1 MQKNII
7 IVGASSGIGLR
18 VATDF
23 ARMGWRVGVASRRED
38 SLAALRSLYPDSVE
52 YSTIDVT
59 ADDAVERFNDLIE
72 RLGGMDV
79 LLYAAGCGWMN
90 PELDLTDD
98 IRTIGVNVTG
108 FTKIVVAAYKYF
120 KATANVSRGR
130 IAAITSIAGTKG
142 IGQSAAY
149 SASKRY
155 QWTYLQALDQLA
167 HIQHVNVGITDIR
180 PGFVDTD
187 LLRKSG
193 AGNLPMV
200 MSLNYAAPRIE
211 KAILLGKRVA
221 TIDSRWAVVTALW
234 RLIPS
239 SAWRHLRLS
248 F

>member
-23 ARMGWRVGVASRRED
+23 ARMGWRVGVAARRED

-180 PGFVDTD
+180 PGFVRTPI
-187 LLRKSG
+187 LRDDRSY
-193 AGNLPMV
+193 PMI
-200 MSLNYAAPRIE
+200 MSVAEAAKLVER
-211 KAILLGKRVA
+211 AVVARKRVA
-221 TIDSRWAVVTALW
+221 VIDSRWRIVAGLWSLIPQRLW
-234 RLIPS
+234 R
-239 SAWRHLRLS
+239 HVNVN
-248 F
+248 FN